1 MKLNG
6 RRGVPIG
13 AFTSQPIG
21 NFAASR
27 IDHTMKEKYR
37 VKCLHRYCNDNVM
50 LARSK
55 AEALFLIR
63 AYERESAKVG
73 LVVKANSCIAPIGTE
88 TKNGNKKHRKRKRSK
103 RKKD

>member
-1 MKLNG
+1 
-6 RRGVPIG
+6 
-13 AFTSQPIG
+13 
-21 NFAASR
+21 
-27 IDHTMKEKYR
+27 MKEKDR
-37 VKCLHRYCNDNVM
+37 VKCLHRYCDDNVM

>member
-1 MKLNG
+1 MN
-6 RRGVPIG
+6 
-13 AFTSQPIG
+13 
-21 NFAASR
+21 
-27 IDHTMKEKYR
+27 EKYH
-37 VKCLHRYCNDNVM
+37 VKCLHRYCDDNVM

-88 TKNGNKKHRKRKRSK
+88 TKNGNKKRRKRKRSK

>member
-1 MKLNG
+1 
-6 RRGVPIG
+6 
-13 AFTSQPIG
+13 
-21 NFAASR
+21 
-27 IDHTMKEKYR
+27 
-37 VKCLHRYCNDNVM
+37 M

-73 LVVKANSCIAPIGTE
+73 LVVKKANSCIAPIGTE

>member
-1 MKLNG
+1 
-6 RRGVPIG
+6 
-13 AFTSQPIG
+13 
-21 NFAASR
+21 
-27 IDHTMKEKYR
+27 
-37 VKCLHRYCNDNVM
+37 M

-88 TKNGNKKHRKRKRSK
+88 TKMEQKHRKRKRSK

>member
-37 VKCLHRYCNDNVM
+37 VKCLHRYCDDNVM

-88 TKNGNKKHRKRKRSK
+88 TKNGNKKA
-103 RKKD
+103 

>member
-1 MKLNG
+1 
-6 RRGVPIG
+6 
-13 AFTSQPIG
+13 
-21 NFAASR
+21 
-27 IDHTMKEKYR
+27 
-37 VKCLHRYCNDNVM
+37 M

-88 TKNGNKKHRKRKRSK
+88 TKNGNKKRRK
-103 RKKD
+103 

>member
-1 MKLNG
+1 
-6 RRGVPIG
+6 
-13 AFTSQPIG
+13 
-21 NFAASR
+21 
-27 IDHTMKEKYR
+27 
-37 VKCLHRYCNDNVM
+37 M

-73 LVVKANSCIAPIGTE
+73 LVVKANSCIAPIGIE

>member
-1 MKLNG
+1 
-6 RRGVPIG
+6 
-13 AFTSQPIG
+13 
-21 NFAASR
+21 
-27 IDHTMKEKYR
+27 
-37 VKCLHRYCNDNVM
+37 M

-73 LVVKANSCIAPIGTE
+73 LVVKANSCIAPIIAPIGTE

>member
-1 MKLNG
+1 
-6 RRGVPIG
+6 
-13 AFTSQPIG
+13 
-21 NFAASR
+21 
-27 IDHTMKEKYR
+27 
-37 VKCLHRYCNDNVM
+37 M

-73 LVVKANSCIAPIGTE
+73 LVVKANSCIAPIGGTE

>member
-1 MKLNG
+1 
-6 RRGVPIG
+6 
-13 AFTSQPIG
+13 
-21 NFAASR
+21 
-27 IDHTMKEKYR
+27 
-37 VKCLHRYCNDNVM
+37 M

-88 TKNGNKKHRKRKRSK
+88 TKMGTKSIESENVVRGRRINFWAIASRKIMFGCVKYEKELCPKGETNKKPET
-103 RKKD
+103 

>member
-1 MKLNG
+1 
-6 RRGVPIG
+6 
-13 AFTSQPIG
+13 
-21 NFAASR
+21 
-27 IDHTMKEKYR
+27 
-37 VKCLHRYCNDNVM
+37 M

-88 TKNGNKKHRKRKRSK
+88 NKKWEQKA
-103 RKKD
+103 

>member
-1 MKLNG
+1 
-6 RRGVPIG
+6 
-13 AFTSQPIG
+13 
-21 NFAASR
+21 
-27 IDHTMKEKYR
+27 
-37 VKCLHRYCNDNVM
+37 M

-73 LVVKANSCIAPIGTE
+73 LVKANSCIAPIGTE

>member
-1 MKLNG
+1 
-6 RRGVPIG
+6 
-13 AFTSQPIG
+13 
-21 NFAASR
+21 
-27 IDHTMKEKYR
+27 
-37 VKCLHRYCNDNVM
+37 M

-88 TKNGNKKHRKRKRSK
+88 TKNKKHRKRKRSK

>member
-1 MKLNG
+1 
-6 RRGVPIG
+6 
-13 AFTSQPIG
+13 
-21 NFAASR
+21 
-27 IDHTMKEKYR
+27 
-37 VKCLHRYCNDNVM
+37 M

-73 LVVKANSCIAPIGTE
+73 KANSCIAPIGTE

>member
-1 MKLNG
+1 
-6 RRGVPIG
+6 
-13 AFTSQPIG
+13 
-21 NFAASR
+21 
-27 IDHTMKEKYR
+27 
-37 VKCLHRYCNDNVM
+37 M

-63 AYERESAKVG
+63 AERESAKVG

>member
-1 MKLNG
+1 
-6 RRGVPIG
+6 
-13 AFTSQPIG
+13 
-21 NFAASR
+21 
-27 IDHTMKEKYR
+27 
-37 VKCLHRYCNDNVM
+37 M

-88 TKNGNKKHRKRKRSK
+88 TKKNGNKKHRKRKRSK

>member
-1 MKLNG
+1 MSN
-6 RRGVPIG
+6 
-13 AFTSQPIG
+13 AC
-21 NFAASR
+21 
-27 IDHTMKEKYR
+27 IDIAMI
-37 VKCLHRYCNDNVM
+37 M
-50 LARSK
+50 LCWLVLRPK
-55 AEALFLIR
+55 RCFLIR

>member
-1 MKLNG
+1 
-6 RRGVPIG
+6 
-13 AFTSQPIG
+13 
-21 NFAASR
+21 
-27 IDHTMKEKYR
+27 
-37 VKCLHRYCNDNVM
+37 M

-55 AEALFLIR
+55 AEALFL

>member
-6 RRGVPIG
+6 KRGVPIG

-21 NFAASR
+21 NFAASQ
-27 IDHTMKEKYR
+27 IDHTMKEKYH
-37 VKCLHRYCNDNVM
+37 VKCLHRYCDDNVM

-88 TKNGNKKHRKRKRSK
+88 TKNGNKKRRKRKRSK